1 MYCQTVLEIM
11 WGIQYQ
17 MRNLVPQEKSELT
30 KEDRLQSQGLKKF
43 LSRNGFDVKPEMVSS
58 LVELAMPSA
67 APCHLVLH
75 YMIACVLW
83 TWKPLFSR
91 TNVWDSSF
99 HRRTCF

>member
-1 MYCQTVLEIM
+1 M

-58 LVELAMPSA
+58 LVGLAMLSA
-67 APCHLVLH
+67 LSMALCHKIYL
-75 YMIACVLW
+75 M
-83 TWKPLFSR
+83 
-91 TNVWDSSF
+91 
-99 HRRTCF
+99 CFALRNLYFYRPMFGIQAFIEKFAF